1 MPAKQSTPTAATTT
15 ARGQSYSKVAPVRQ
29 NLDTAVIL
37 SKMIPDRISGKEN
50 QSMSPGVNGGDL
62 DLGGLGYL
70 QEISDQVATSK
81 EDSLA
86 LLQLLPEIELSMQIM
101 ISLVLSPRDFIN
113 TEMTYK
119 FPPNLL
125 PPEMVTA
132 LIEVVETDFDSS
144 YNIKAK
150 LPEILRKAMFEDGS
164 YPLVVIP
171 ENSLDDII
179 NGRQVVAMESFVRSQ
194 TAKSIDGHTG
204 LLGSSHAPVR
214 QTTGNV
220 MSLESLLG
228 AELSTNR
235 PPYNPEIKFPGNKT
249 GKFAVP
255 QVFDN
260 ANLLKL
266 PRVLDQLRQNRVRTA
281 MESMGGRA
289 ERLYHDPNHTHA
301 AVQVVAAAHEA
312 SRAPY
317 GHPLLMALPPE
328 SVIPAITPSEPSNP
342 AGYFVILD
350 QYGHPLSSAA
360 QADYYRDL
368 ATNLNAQG
376 QGLSSMLGVAAAEL
390 TGMDQFGI
398 NQVNVKQAQDAFTRV
413 VERDLQTKL
422 LNGARGLTVTL
433 SQKHEAFKIMFARA
447 CANQQTRVLYL
458 PRELMTYW
466 AYDYNDNGTGRGFLE
481 NNKIMGSAR
490 ALMLFANLNS
500 QIRNSVDHRTLD
512 ITVDEADPN
521 PAKTRDMIVGEFLRN
536 KANSLPWAT
545 SNPKGMMNYMQLS
558 GTNVN
563 MSGATGYPGTK
574 LDIIDRDI
582 APREIN
588 LDFDEN
594 LKKRQIM
601 GIGIAPELTDLTTN
615 IEFSSKMATSNAL
628 TTKRAILLQDQTIVH
643 AEDVTRKFCV
653 NSPVIIDK
661 MLKIVG
667 QFAKDLNDEQRQQ
680 GERGIVKLFIDN
692 LQVHLPRPDIGT
704 LQQQSEDFDAQA
716 SALDKILESLF
727 PEAMFAEE
735 VAGPHASAMR
745 MAIIASTKAQA
756 LREWCRTNNYMTDVL
771 DVFDID
777 ETDSVGSLAL
787 AAQVEHVG
795 KAQHI
800 LKAVGL
806 KLVALKIVSE
816 NQWNTM
822 VERMEKE
829 MVKPAEDDLGG
840 AGSSLSDSS
849 GGGYG
854 DDTGDGGDG
863 GDDFGGDL
871 FPPDDTGE
879 GDDTGDG
886 TGDTGETD
894 TGDAGDDAGGE
905 TDTGDAEETPPA

>member
-1 MPAKQSTPTAATTT
+1 MPAKQSTPTAGTTSK
-15 ARGQSYSKVAPVRQ
+15 GQSFSRVGHLR
-29 NLDTAVIL
+29 NNIDTAVIL
-37 SKMIPDRISGKEN
+37 SKLIPDRMNGQPN
-50 QSMSPGVNGGDL
+50 QSMAPGHLDGGEL
-62 DLGGLGYL
+62 DLGSLGYL
-70 QEISDQVATSK
+70 QGISDQVATSK

-119 FPPNLL
+119 FPPNVL

-179 NGRQVVAMESFVRSQ
+179 NGRKTMAVESFARSEMG
-194 TAKSIDGHTG
+194 KNVDRHTG
-204 LLGSSHAPVR
+204 LLGSAYRETPSTSMA
-214 QTTGNV
+214 
-220 MSLESLLG
+220 LESLLG
-228 AELSTNR
+228 AATDVKAEA
-235 PPYNPEIKFPGNKT
+235 YKPEMKFGGNKPAR
-249 GKFAVP
+249 FAIPMVY
-255 QVFDN
+255 DN

-266 PRVLDQLRQNRVRTA
+266 PALIGRMRQAKVQVA

-289 ERLYHDPNHTHA
+289 ERLYHDPNLVHN
-301 AVQVVAAAHEA
+301 AVLTVPAAHEA
-312 SRAPY
+312 TRAPY
-317 GHPLLMALPPE
+317 GHPLVMTLPPE
-328 SVIPAITPSEPSNP
+328 SVIPAITPSEPTNP
-342 AGYFVILD
+342 AGYFVIMD

-360 QADYYRDL
+360 QTDYYRDL
-368 ATNLNAQG
+368 ATNINSQG
-376 QGLSSMLGVAAAEL
+376 QGLSSMLGIAAADMSG
-390 TGMDQFGI
+390 TMDSYGLNEI
-398 NQVNVKQAQDAFTRV
+398 DIKQSQDAFTRV
-413 VERDLQTKL
+413 VERDLQQRL
-422 LNGARGLTVTL
+422 LNGARGIKVTL
-433 SQKHEAFKIMFARA
+433 PQKHEAFRIMFARA

-458 PRELMTYW
+458 PRELVTYW

-481 NNKIMGSAR
+481 NNKVVGSAR

-545 SNPKGMMNYMQLS
+545 SNPSGMMRYMQLS

-574 LDIIDRDI
+574 LDIVDRDI
-582 APREIN
+582 APREVN

-628 TTKRAILLQDQTIVH
+628 TTKRAILLQDQTIAH
-643 AEDVTRKFCV
+643 AEDFVRKFCV
-653 NSPVIIDK
+653 NSPVIINK

-667 QFAKDLNDEQRQQ
+667 EHSKDLTEEQKQL
-680 GERGIVKLFIDN
+680 GEHGVVKLFVDS
-692 LQVHLPRPDIGT
+692 LMVHLPRPDIGT
-704 LQQQSEDFDAQA
+704 LQQQSEDFDAYA
-716 SALDKILESLF
+716 SALDKTLESLF
-727 PEAMFAEE
+727 PQAMFAEE
-735 VAGPHASAMR
+735 VAGAHASAMR
-745 MAIIASTKAQA
+745 EAIIASTKAQA

-777 ETDSVGSLAL
+777 EEDSAGTLAL
-787 AAQVEHVG
+787 DAQVDHVT
-795 KAQHI
+795 KALHI

-806 KLVALKIVSE
+806 KLVASRIVSE

-822 VERMEKE
+822 VQRMEKE
-829 MVKPAEDDLGG
+829 LVPAAEDDLGG
-840 AGSSLSDSS
+840 AGQSLSEASS
-849 GGGYG
+849 GGYG
-854 DDTGDGGDG
+854 DDSGGGG

-871 FPPDDTGE
+871 FGDGSGGDDGLGDGTGDGTEDTGDT
-879 GDDTGDG
+879 GTGDAGGDAPADDTGDG
-886 TGDTGETD
+886 
-894 TGDAGDDAGGE
+894 
-905 TDTGDAEETPPA
+905 EETPPV